1 VKIWVFNVPEH
12 TMQHFCTVD
21 LNSLLFSIREWY
33 LLCGSLISTVVTY
46 FISSIKLWYFYQCFA
61 WALLT
66 SEVKQNTH
74 YFTSEDFG
82 HPV

>member
-1 VKIWVFNVPEH
+1 
-12 TMQHFCTVD
+12 
-21 LNSLLFSIREWY
+21 
-33 LLCGSLISTVVTY
+33 
-46 FISSIKLWYFYQCFA
+46 
-61 WALLT
+61 LLT